1 MHRTHYQPCANISTS
16 QWNNFSI
23 LNALVILLM
32 PRMLDDGYSYKNVT
46 MNRVY
51 GDFLDNQNNPHLE
64 IPSVTKFS
72 FGEYGR
78 EE

>member
-1 MHRTHYQPCANISTS
+1 
-16 QWNNFSI
+16 
-23 LNALVILLM
+23 M

-51 GDFLDNQNNPHLE
+51 CDFLDNQNNPHLE
-64 IPSVTKFS
+64 IPSVTKLS

-78 EE
+78 EEWVTSNIAGLQSTSKDLKAS

>member
-1 MHRTHYQPCANISTS
+1 
-16 QWNNFSI
+16 
-23 LNALVILLM
+23 
-32 PRMLDDGYSYKNVT
+32 MLDDGYSYKNVT